1 MSILLAPLRLTGA
14 QILRDGAMQQR
25 AISLADGWVTRGP
38 LPEVDLSGYLILP
51 GSPCTLAEALR
62 QAAEQ
67 GALARA
73 SRPHRRLWPRGDQP
87 SYFSRNA
94 SAGRARKSS
103 NVARR
108 RGCDQSHQASASSRS
123 AIFGANRAGRGL
135 AGTPATIMSDSR
147 SQ

>member
-73 SRPHRRLWPRGDQP
+73 SRPHRRLWHPGE
-87 SYFSRNA
+87 
-94 SAGRARKSS
+94 
-103 NVARR
+103 
-108 RGCDQSHQASASSRS
+108 CDQSHQASASSRS
-123 AIFGANRAGRGL
+123 AIFGANRAGSGL